1 VQQLFSSKG
10 SVDDRLAAA
19 DRVPT
24 QHAGEH
30 CDVVDPSLLYL
41 KFLNLK
47 MIRKSTQIWVFC
59 GGINFALQL

>member
-30 CDVVDPSLLYL
+30 CNVVDPSLLYL

-47 MIRKSTQIWVFC
+47 MIQKSTQIWVFC
-59 GGINFALQL
+59 GGINLPLQL